1 MYSIDDLNKFMDYIQ
16 DKEKEIRIDRGLRYG
31 GKEDTLEN
39 VATFGA
45 DGCIIAMWECF
56 MRAKNSDIDPIL
68 KIMLEALLVDIKD
81 SFGKEKNI
89 EDIANWVMD
98 ARNFLAYILCL
109 ETRFLG
115 QGEYNIPPSTPQV
128 PRKPEVVAWEDTK

>member
-1 MYSIDDLNKFMDYIQ
+1 MYTIDDLNRFMDYIQ

-39 VATFGA
+39 VATFGS
-45 DGCIIAMWECF
+45 DGAIISFWECA
-56 MRAKNSDIDPIL
+56 MRIKNMFGRDKDIDDL
-68 KIMLEALLVDIKD
+68 SNA
-81 SFGKEKNI
+81 
-89 EDIANWVMD
+89 VMD

-128 PRKPEVVAWEDTK
+128 PRKPQVVPWEDTK